1 MTITEQIDY
10 DVQCLDAYFRQ
21 LFATAQLASSQA
33 PSTVATNE
41 ESDYFIAHNIT
52 AFIRPDMV
60 CNIYSLVD
68 FWLPQ
73 LCCFHER
80 KCNLA
85 LSYKDIKG
93 ANDLNAYHKYLTKV
107 AALSLQ
113 DAQPSYDH
121 LDNLRMVRNCDI
133 HNGGHIK
140 KDDQQHIKL
149 EQIPGITVSGSLVII
164 ADSFVWDSLNH
175 AKVYLCAVAQ
185 AQPCA

>member
-1 MTITEQIDY
+1 MTITERIEY
-10 DVQCLDAYFRQ
+10 DVQCLDVYFRK
-21 LFATAQLASSQA
+21 LFAMAKEASLQESTAI
-33 PSTVATNE
+33 ATSE
-41 ESDYFIAHNIT
+41 EPECFIAHNVT

-60 CNIYSLVD
+60 CNVYSLVD

-73 LCCFHER
+73 LCDFHKR
-80 KCNLA
+80 KSSLV

-93 ANDLNAYHKYLTKV
+93 ASDLDAYHKYLTKV

-113 DAQPSYDH
+113 NAQPSYVH

-140 KDDQQHIKL
+140 DEQQRIKF
-149 EQIPGITVSGSLVII
+149 EQVPGITVSGSLVII

-175 AKVYLCAVAQ
+175 AKVYLCTVAQ
-185 AQPCA
+185 A

>member
-1 MTITEQIDY
+1 MTITERIEY
-10 DVQCLDAYFRQ
+10 DVKCLDVYFRK
-21 LFATAQLASSQA
+21 LFAMAKEASLQE
-33 PSTVATNE
+33 PSAFTTSE
-41 ESDYFIAHNIT
+41 ESDGFIAHNVT

-60 CNIYSLVD
+60 CNVYSLVD

-73 LCCFHER
+73 LCSFHKR
-80 KCNLA
+80 KSSLV

-93 ANDLNAYHKYLTKV
+93 ASDLDAFHKYLTKV

-113 DAQPSYDH
+113 NAQPSYDH

-175 AKVYLCAVAQ
+175 AKVYLCAAAQ
-185 AQPCA
+185 A